1 MRLAK
6 QGCPTDVGLYTVPEK
21 WQHTSPNS
29 CRPGYSS
36 GSLWVVHLRVHPYLL
51 RKVPVSHTC
60 KTAPGG
66 GSAQRREITTH
77 IRTRLVLVQTCSQR
91 QKQITVQPHCKDA
104 QDQKRQKGKYKHDH
118 FSDVVLFLGNS
129 DSRPFPHTHTRS
141 LHLRSR

>member
-6 QGCPTDVGLYTVPEK
+6 QGCPTDVGLYTVPEQ

-36 GSLWVVHLRVHPYLL
+36 GSLWVVHLQVHPYLL

-104 QDQKRQKGKYKHDH
+104 RIKKDKKVNTNTTISPMWSYFWGIRIP
-118 FSDVVLFLGNS
+118 VLS
-129 DSRPFPHTHTRS
+129 HTHTRS